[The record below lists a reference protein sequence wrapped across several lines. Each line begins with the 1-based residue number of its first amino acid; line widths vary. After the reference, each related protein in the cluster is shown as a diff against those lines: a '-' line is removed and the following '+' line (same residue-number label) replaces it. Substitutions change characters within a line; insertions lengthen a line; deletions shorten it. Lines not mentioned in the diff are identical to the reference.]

1 MMSAL
6 ASASRFASSA
16 LFDFLNGLIL
26 SRKLSPSPAARG
38 RSTRRAEWRGV
49 LGYAGHPCVTTRISG
64 TTRASWG
71 RSRPDLDAGQARGVG
86 ASQHLDVARQVSCGV
101 PRTERACDA
110 RAGRD
115 EAHGALCAFHPPRGG
130 RVSQRICVLR
140 SIGPTK
146 ISCSDSC
153 LCVTT
158 RTRHSAPLRGKA
170 KWVRPRALDAA
181 HTTRRTF
188 SDLETPRLSRRAPI
202 GKGRVCTFGE
212 ARRIDPQFVR
222 PPPTPRPDSKNLRA
236 QNIRAEC
243 LIDPDPGSDG
253 RGGRRRRRRGR
264 AAGEAGL
271 GRGCGRQRVA
281 SAVQHGLGGR
291 RRRRAPAVRSHV
303 ANLPVPDSPKREKPP
318 AAFKP
323 RDDRGGA
330 EPRASVFSRLGE
342 GGETRGVARTRPPIA
357 AGRPIA
363 ARPAPEIRRPAGGR
377 ILRVAA
383 ASPRTRTTGTGS
395 RCGCRR
401 LSARRAVSLTLT
413 GHRTRPR
420 VRRTRTRVR
429 RHSRTRC
436 RRRLCTSRATRSAPP
451 R

>member
-49 LGYAGHPCVTTRISG
+49 LGYAGHPCVTTRSRG
-64 TTRASWG
+64 RRAPRGGG
-71 RSRPDLDAGQARGVG
+71 RGPDLDAGQARGVG

-115 EAHGALCAFHPPRGG
+115 EAHGALCAFHLPRGG

-158 RTRHSAPLRGKA
+158 RTRHSAPLRGKS

-222 PPPTPRPDSKNLRA
+222 PPPRGP
-236 QNIRAEC
+236 IRRISARKH
-243 LIDPDPGSDG
+243 S
-253 RGGRRRRRRGR
+253 
-264 AAGEAGL
+264 
-271 GRGCGRQRVA
+271 CG
-281 SAVQHGLGGR
+281 
-291 RRRRAPAVRSHV
+291 
-303 ANLPVPDSPKREKPP
+303 VPDRSGPRFRWPRRTTPP
-318 AAFKP
+318 A
-323 RDDRGGA
+323 
-330 EPRASVFSRLGE
+330 
-342 GGETRGVARTRPPIA
+342 
-357 AGRPIA
+357 
-363 ARPAPEIRRPAGGR
+363 
-377 ILRVAA
+377 
-383 ASPRTRTTGTGS
+383 PRTRSRRSRIGARMRTT
-395 RCGCRR
+395 
-401 LSARRAVSLTLT
+401 
-413 GHRTRPR
+413 
-420 VRRTRTRVR
+420 
-429 RHSRTRC
+429 TRC
-436 RRRLCTSRATRSAPP
+436 LRCPTWVGRTTTKTSSRR
-451 R
+451 